1 MQRITISI
9 DDNLADELDSMADRR
24 GYASRSEALRDI
36 VRARVER
43 WRQDDSVA
51 EFCVANLSYVYDR
64 RVRTLP
70 ARLSELEHAHHD
82 MVVSSAT
89 LRLDHF
95 DSLVTVMLKG
105 TSKAVQALADRIT
118 TQRGVRLAKLNLI
131 AVEPGD
137 RHESAGDH
145 HHHGNEHLSPVTG

>member
-9 DDNLADELDSMADRR
+9 DDNLAEELDSMAHRR
-24 GYASRSEALRDI
+24 GYASRSETLRDI
-36 VRARVER
+36 VRAKVER
-43 WRQDDSVA
+43 WRQDDSAA

-64 RVRTLP
+64 RIRALP
-70 ARLSELEHAHHD
+70 ARLAELEHAHHD

-105 TSKAVQALADRIT
+105 RSKDVQALADQIT
-118 TQRGVRLAKLNLI
+118 TQRGVRLAELNLI
-131 AVEPGD
+131 AVKPGD
-137 RHESAGDH
+137 RHESEDDH
-145 HHHGNEHLSPVTG
+145 HHSGHEHLSPVSG